1 MKELSLNILDI
12 VQNSI
17 KAKASLVGIDI
28 VETDETLEIIV
39 SDNGC
44 GMKQD
49 FLATVTDPFS
59 TTRTTRKV
67 GLGIPLLKLQAEQ
80 TGGNFSITSRHESE
94 HPDSHGTET
103 RALYYKN
110 HIDMTPLGDIIA
122 TIVILIQCNP
132 HIDFCFCL
140 SGFYNDRRRHCF
152 PNTVISINIPKD
164 MIYFMSCN
172 TRCNRTNLFRQQNKI
187 LHKIHVCHFFY
198 ITIEVDVVI

>member
-132 HIDFCFCL
+132 HIDFCFCHKVNQKEIVL
-140 SGFYNDRRRHCF
+140 DTREMRAILGDIPLNSAE
-152 PNTVISINIPKD
+152 VIGWVSESLGEQYK
-164 MIYFMSCN
+164 
-172 TRCNRTNLFRQQNKI
+172 
-187 LHKIHVCHFFY
+187 
-198 ITIEVDVVI
+198 

>member
-28 VETDETLEIIV
+28 VEDDETLEITV

-44 GMKQD
+44 GMKAD

-80 TGGNFSITSRHESE
+80 TGGSFGITSRHESE
-94 HPDSHGTET
+94 YPDTHGTET

-110 HIDMTPLGDIIA
+110 HIDMTPLGDIVA
-122 TIVILIQCNP
+122 TVVTLIQCNP
-132 HIDFCFCL
+132 HIDFNFC
-140 SGFYNDRRRHCF
+140 
-152 PNTVISINIPKD
+152 
-164 MIYFMSCN
+164 
-172 TRCNRTNLFRQQNKI
+172 
-187 LHKIHVCHFFY
+187 HKIREKEIVLDTRQMRE
-198 ITIEVDVVI
+198 ILGDIPLNSAEVIGWVSESLSEQYK